1 MDKKTTISVL
11 KGFKIQSSHH
21 LFEIKL
27 ANKYITKHLKPIFI
41 YNFSIKN
48 IKQNRYELTYNIP
61 YYLSD
66 AHTNHFRS
74 NTLLPFICL
83 NDNKTS
89 SVSCPKN
96 TEYANGLLFKYQIM
110 NNTCTHLIHNSIID
124 KMDASEKKL
133 YRKEMSTKLVSYLPR
148 LTNFL
153 DFMIGI
159 LLNKKIKNIT
169 TKTDESEFMPFYSKN
184 LNDIFIKNPS
194 VIRTT
199 TYENELGRDKIRG
212 FHGNRESTYRKYL
225 MDELKSYNE
234 EFSNILQN
242 IHNIKLEFT
251 NVNLNNLNQYDKNT
265 LISPN
270 ICKSGKVN
278 IEAELNFY
286 KYREFSFRFYA
297 LMKYIINSIDPT
309 LKIARLLDDDMN
321 KCKYKTAPRSLSDH
335 IRNWKAAC
343 ITEDQ
348 QNYLISRNLS
358 NINKA
363 LNDRIYKLNERLKK
377 LYNNK
382 NILHANIKK
391 ANVFIKEAKK
401 MRNKLTNLRLSTTQI
416 NKRIMTETRNL
427 NNFKSETQKSNQNI
441 HNTNYTL
448 QEAMRELSIINN
460 LPLLFQ
466 KYNQINNSRKKFTSE
481 DKKRLEELYNE
492 RSWYK
497 LNDYY
502 DKIIYKQPVPKRK
515 NNNTITLRKEK
526 TKKKRKKERKKLN

>member
-1 MDKKTTISVL
+1 MRFPPIVL
-11 KGFKIQSSHH
+11 
-21 LFEIKL
+21 
-27 ANKYITKHLKPIFI
+27 
-41 YNFSIKN
+41 
-48 IKQNRYELTYNIP
+48 
-61 YYLSD
+61 
-66 AHTNHFRS
+66 
-74 NTLLPFICL
+74 
-83 NDNKTS
+83 
-89 SVSCPKN
+89 
-96 TEYANGLLFKYQIM
+96 
-110 NNTCTHLIHNSIID
+110 
-124 KMDASEKKL
+124 
-133 YRKEMSTKLVSYLPR
+133 
-148 LTNFL
+148 
-153 DFMIGI
+153 
-159 LLNKKIKNIT
+159 
-169 TKTDESEFMPFYSKN
+169 
-184 LNDIFIKNPS
+184 KNPS
-194 VIRTT
+194 VKRTT

-321 KCKYKTAPRSLSDH
+321 KCKYKPEPKSLSDH

-343 ITEDQ
+343 ITERQ

-391 ANVFIKEAKK
+391 ANVFIKEAVEL
-401 MRNKLTNLRLSTTQI
+401 RNTNIKQIDRYNSKLTKNI
-416 NKRIMTETRNL
+416 KY
-427 NNFKSETQKSNQNI
+427 KS
-441 HNTNYTL
+441 
-448 QEAMRELSIINN
+448 
-460 LPLLFQ
+460 
-466 KYNQINNSRKKFTSE
+466 
-481 DKKRLEELYNE
+481 
-492 RSWYK
+492 K
-497 LNDYY
+497 L
-502 DKIIYKQPVPKRK
+502 
-515 NNNTITLRKEK
+515 
-526 TKKKRKKERKKLN
+526 